1 MPRAQSKLETMM
13 EEAEEKRTKSEEI
26 AERVKA
32 EKEGVEVETAKAN
45 VEAEKVAEIQTRV
58 EAEAADAQKDLAAAE
73 PAIKSAMSALD
84 TLDKKDLGNCRTMTV
99 PPEGVL
105 DVFNGVLV
113 LMAKVMSSVPAGK
126 NGKVRDKDRSWETVK
141 KILLGNVNA
150 FIDELKAFKGNIDTG
165 NVPEVNFK
173 EVRIYLAMEH
183 FNEATIMK
191 KNSAAA
197 GLCAWVVNIVTY
209 YDIWRDV
216 EPKRMKL
223 QASND
228 ALAEAN
234 EKLAKVQQQVDEL
247 NAQLA
252 RLQTQFDQAEAAKKE
267 AEETAERGKL
277 KLDLAS
283 RLIAALGSEGAR

>member
-1 MPRAQSKLETMM
+1 
-13 EEAEEKRTKSEEI
+13 
-26 AERVKA
+26 
-32 EKEGVEVETAKAN
+32 VEVETAKAN
-45 VEAEKVAEIQTRV
+45 VEAEKVAVIQVRV

-73 PAIKSAMSALD
+73 PAIAEAMRALD

-105 DVFNGVLV
+105 EVFDAVLV
-113 LMAKVMSSVPAGK
+113 LMANVMPAVPVGK
-126 NGKVRDKDRSWETVK
+126 NKKVRDKDRGWDVVK
-141 KILLGNVNA
+141 KVLLGNVNG
-150 FIDELKAFKGNIDTG
+150 FIDDLKAFKGNVDEG
-165 NVPEVNFK
+165 NVHEVNFK
-173 EVRIYLAMEH
+173 EVRQYLAMEF

-197 GLCAWVVNIVTY
+197 GLCAWVINIVNY

-223 QASND
+223 QKSNEM
-228 ALAEAN
+228 LAEAN
-234 EKLAKVQQQVDEL
+234 EQLAKVQTQVDEL

-252 RLQTQFDQAEAAKKE
+252 RLQTQYDKAEAAKKE

-283 RLIAALGSEGAR
+283 RLIAALGSEGARWTATVRSTARSSSRASGCPSWSTPRAATPSP